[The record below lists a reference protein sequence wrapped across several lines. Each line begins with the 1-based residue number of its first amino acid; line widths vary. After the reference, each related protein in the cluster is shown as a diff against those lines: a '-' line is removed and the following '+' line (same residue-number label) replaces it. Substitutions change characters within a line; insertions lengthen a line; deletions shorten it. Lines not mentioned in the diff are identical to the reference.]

1 MINLTD
7 SPILC
12 VCCNKAPNNTCM
24 ILYFNI
30 IQDEDLA
37 SVEEA
42 LFQRAVER
50 SLEDDGTTLHDEKR

>member
-1 MINLTD
+1 
-7 SPILC
+7 
-12 VCCNKAPNNTCM
+12 M